1 MQKKHKSAIARKVI
15 FAGSGFYGMNIY
27 GLEKMN
33 TLSFLLSLSVCLL
46 WTRIEGKLS
55 LSLSLSLSLPP
66 HIGLVM
72 LSLSHTHYIALLV

>member
-55 LSLSLSLSLPP
+55 LSLSLSL